1 MASLF
6 SLCLILMALLLS
18 TATAEP
24 SRASPAAGSVDGWL
38 HEAVPEAAPGWSEGD
53 AAHAHAPAPA
63 PADGIA
69 VPPPPP
75 GRQRLR
81 TPLHPFELS
90 PDARRGLEHE
100 ARCGPRVP
108 VRRGSPR
115 PKWKPRC
122 RGDDD
127 GDAADGSKTGAA
139 GAPSSA
145 WLPLDVNEP

>member
-6 SLCLILMALLLS
+6 SLCLVALLLLS
-18 TATAEP
+18 TASAEP
-24 SRASPAAGSVDGWL
+24 SRASPAAGGVDGWL
-38 HEAVPEAAPGWSEGD
+38 HEAVPAAAPGGSEGD
-53 AAHAHAPAPA
+53 AAPA

-75 GRQRLR
+75 PGRHRLR
-81 TPLHPFELS
+81 TPPHPFALS
-90 PDARRGLEHE
+90 PEARRGLEHE

-108 VRRGSPR
+108 VRWGSPR

-127 GDAADGSKTGAA
+127 GDAADGSTTGAA
-139 GAPSSA
+139 GAPA
-145 WLPLDVNEP
+145 

>member
-6 SLCLILMALLLS
+6 SLCLVALLLLS
-18 TATAEP
+18 TASAEP

-38 HEAVPEAAPGWSEGD
+38 NEAVPEAAPRGSEGD
-53 AAHAHAPAPA
+53 AAHAPAPA

-75 GRQRLR
+75 GRQRFR
-81 TPLHPFELS
+81 TPPHPFELS

-115 PKWKPRC
+115 TQWKPRC

-127 GDAADGSKTGAA
+127 GNAADGSTTGAA
-139 GAPSSA
+139 GAPASA
-145 WLPLDVNEP
+145 WLPLDVKEP